1 MENVERA
8 DCGERRVTGYPGI
21 EGSIDAAANLRPECD
36 LDERDENQNDDKR
49 SESGGFSPRYIGMS
63 DG

>member
-8 DCGERRVTGYPGI
+8 DCREGGTARHACI
-21 EGSIDAAANLRPECD
+21 EGRIDTATHLRPECD

-49 SESGGFSPRYIGMS
+49 SESGGFSPRCIGRS